1 MDWNEIGNAVFQL
14 VLLPLLGLA
23 LTYFKKWV
31 NLKIQ
36 EAQTASDNDT
46 LDRYLGMLD
55 QTISDCVT
63 ETNQTYVEEMKDK
76 NAFDVEAQ
84 KKAFKMTFDN
94 VLKILGE
101 DAIEYLKAAVG
112 DLEALITS
120 KIETE
125 VNMQK

>member
-31 NLKIQ
+31 DLKIQ
-36 EAQTASDNDT
+36 EAQAATDNDT
-46 LDRYLGMLD
+46 LDRYLGMLN
-55 QTISDCVT
+55 QTVSDCVT
-63 ETNQTYVEEMKDK
+63 ETNQTYVEEMKGKD
-76 NAFDVEAQ
+76 AFDLEAQ

-101 DAIEYLKAAVG
+101 DVIEYLKTAVG

>member
-14 VLLPLLGLA
+14 VLIPLLCLA

-36 EAQTASDNDT
+36 EVQTATDNDV
-46 LDRYLGMLD
+46 LDRYLDMLN
-55 QTISDCVT
+55 QTIIDCVT

-76 NAFDVEAQ
+76 NAFDLEAQ
-84 KKAFKMTFDN
+84 KAAFKMTFDN
-94 VLKILGE
+94 VVKILGE

>member
-1 MDWNEIGNAVFQL
+1 MNWNEIGNAVFQL
-14 VLLPLLGLA
+14 VLIPLLSLA

-31 NLKIQ
+31 DLKIQ
-36 EAQTASDNDT
+36 EAQAATDNDT
-46 LDRYLGMLD
+46 LDRYLDMLN
-55 QTISDCVT
+55 QTVSDCVT

-76 NAFDVEAQ
+76 NVFDVEAQ
-84 KKAFKMTFDN
+84 KAAFKMTFDN

-101 DAIEYLKAAVG
+101 DVIEYLKTAVG

>member
-1 MDWNEIGNAVFQL
+1 MNWNEIGNAVFQL
-14 VLLPLLGLA
+14 VLIPLIVLA
-23 LTYFKKWV
+23 AKYLKQWI
-31 NLKIQ
+31 NLKI
-36 EAQTASDNDT
+36 EDLKAQTNNDI
-46 LDRYLGMLD
+46 LDRYLDMLN
-55 QTISDCVT
+55 QTIFDCVT

-76 NAFDVEAQ
+76 NAFDMEAQ
-84 KKAFKMTFDN
+84 KAAFKMTFDN

-120 KIETE
+120 KIEAE

>member
-36 EAQTASDNDT
+36 ETQTASDNDI
-46 LDRYLGMLD
+46 LDRYLDMLN

>member
-1 MDWNEIGNAVFQL
+1 MDWNEIGNALFQL

-36 EAQTASDNDT
+36 EAKASTDNDT
-46 LDRYLGMLD
+46 LDRYLGMLN

-63 ETNQTYVEEMKDK
+63 ETNQTYVEGMKGK
-76 NAFDVEAQ
+76 NAFDAEAQ
-84 KKAFKMTFDN
+84 KTAFKMTFDK
-94 VLKILGE
+94 VIKILGE
-101 DAIEYLKAAVG
+101 DTIEYLNAAVG

>member
-23 LTYFKKWV
+23 LTYFKEWV

-36 EAQTASDNDT
+36 EAQAASDNDT

-55 QTISDCVT
+55 QTVSDCVT
-63 ETNQTYVEEMKDK
+63 ETNQTYVKEMKDK

-125 VNMQK
+125 VNIQK

>member
-1 MDWNEIGNAVFQL
+1 MNWNEIGNAVFQL
-14 VLLPLLGLA
+14 VLIPLILLA
-23 LTYFKKWV
+23 AKYLKQWI
-31 NLKIQ
+31 NLKI
-36 EAQTASDNDT
+36 EDLKAQTNNDI
-46 LDRYLGMLD
+46 LGRYLDMLN
-55 QTISDCVT
+55 QTIFDCVT

-76 NAFDVEAQ
+76 NAFDMEAQ
-84 KKAFKMTFDN
+84 KAAFKMTFDN

-120 KIETE
+120 KIEAE

>member
-14 VLLPLLGLA
+14 VLIPLLSLA

-36 EAQTASDNDT
+36 EAQATTDNDT
-46 LDRYLGMLD
+46 FDHYLIMLN

-76 NAFDVEAQ
+76 NVFDIEAQ
-84 KKAFKMTFDN
+84 KAAFKMTFDN

-101 DAIEYLKAAVG
+101 DAIEYLKTAVG

-120 KIETE
+120 KIEAE

>member
-1 MDWNEIGNAVFQL
+1 MNWNEIGNAVFQL
-14 VLLPLLGLA
+14 VLIPLLSLA

-31 NLKIQ
+31 DLKIQ
-36 EAQTASDNDT
+36 EAQAATDNDT
-46 LDRYLGMLD
+46 LDRYLNMLN
-55 QTISDCVT
+55 QTVSDCVT

-76 NAFDVEAQ
+76 DVFDIEAQ
-84 KKAFKMTFDN
+84 KTAFKMTFDN

-101 DAIEYLKAAVG
+101 DVIEYLKTAVG